1 MKWIFAIAKVQ
12 KFEIFSKLF
21 STFLGPNSALSQN
34 GGIGRQARSVA
45 QCSAIPADENALHLS
60 RLADRLAFLIVP
72 NFGQK
77 MPISIL
83 FKSEAVSEMEIGI
96 ID

>member
-1 MKWIFAIAKVQ
+1 M
-12 KFEIFSKLF
+12 
-21 STFLGPNSALSQN
+21 
-34 GGIGRQARSVA
+34 A

-77 MPISIL
+77 MPISVL